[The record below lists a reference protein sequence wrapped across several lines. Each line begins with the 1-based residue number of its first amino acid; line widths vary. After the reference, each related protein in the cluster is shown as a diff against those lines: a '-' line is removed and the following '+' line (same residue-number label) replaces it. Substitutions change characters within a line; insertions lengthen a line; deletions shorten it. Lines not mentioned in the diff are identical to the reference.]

1 MPFRNKGQGTRCKE
15 CAEMDAERINCT
27 TAEEKTE
34 LAARKK
40 RHVDEI
46 GADRK
51 VNVRGN
57 LMAEKDALAP
67 SSDGVEQVLKMTMD
81 GMDQAKFRCP
91 RNLASSAGFS
101 NLWRPQIHV
110 AGAIV
115 WGHLECY
122 FLMQPDQPKD
132 ANMECSILA
141 RCLDLVWAKIQM
153 ESPGAKLPRSLIVQI
168 DNTPRE
174 GKNQWFCSFLGYLKA
189 TEKMD
194 AEDSE
199 FLPSG
204 HSHNEMDQ

>member
-1 MPFRNKGQGTRCKE
+1 MPFRNKGQGKRCKD

-46 GADRK
+46 AADRK

-57 LMAEKDALAP
+57 LMAEKDAQAP
-67 SSDGVEQVLKMTMD
+67 SSDGVEQVLKITID

-101 NLWRPQIHV
+101 NLWRPQLHV
-110 AGAIV
+110 VGAIV

-141 RCLDLVWAKIQM
+141 RCLDLAWAKIQK
-153 ESPGAKLPRSLIVQI
+153 ESPGARLPRSLIVQI
-168 DNTPRE
+168 DKTP
-174 GKNQWFCSFLGYLKA
+174 GKGRTNGSAPFWGI
-189 TEKMD
+189 
-194 AEDSE
+194 
-199 FLPSG
+199 
-204 HSHNEMDQ
+204 

>member
-1 MPFRNKGQGTRCKE
+1 M
-15 CAEMDAERINCT
+15 
-27 TAEEKTE
+27 
-34 LAARKK
+34 
-40 RHVDEI
+40 DEI
-46 GADRK
+46 AADRK

-57 LMAEKDALAP
+57 LMAEKDAQSP
-67 SSDGVEQVLKMTMD
+67 SSDGVEQVLKITID

-141 RCLDLVWAKIQM
+141 RCLDLVWEKIQR
-153 ESPGAKLPRSLIVQI
+153 ESPGAKLPRTLIVQI
-168 DNTPRE
+168 DNTPPRE
-174 GKNQWFCSFLGYLKA
+174 GKNQWLCSFMGYLKA

-194 AEDSE
+194 AEDSGC
-199 FLPSG
+199 LPSG
-204 HSHNEMDQ
+204 HSHMRWTNDSVLWPV